1 MSNIEHVNV
10 SFPDG
15 STKSFPKGIS
25 PAEIAAEISHGLAR
39 KAVVARVD
47 GKLVDLSTPLN
58 KDCSLEIITTDDP
71 AGMEVFWHSTSHVM
85 AHAIKNIFPEAQ
97 FGVGPPIENGF
108 YYDIDI
114 DTKLTPEDLEK
125 IEKEMRRIIEEG
137 MSFQREEL
145 SREEAIEFFRRQNDQ
160 YKLELLS
167 ELDDDRPSLYHEGD
181 FTDLCRGPH
190 LPTTKMI
197 KSFKLLSVAGAY
209 WRGNENNKMLQR
221 IYGISFPKKAQLDE
235 FLHLLEEAKKRDHK
249 RLGKEL
255 DLFSFQPEGPGFVFW
270 HPRGMI
276 VYNLIEKYIRGK
288 LRDYGY
294 GEVKTPIILNNSL
307 WKKSGHWDN
316 YKENMYFVEIDESE
330 YAVKPMNCPGACL
343 IYRNSMRS
351 YRDLPLRFA
360 EFGNVHRYE
369 RSGVLNGL
377 FRVRQFTQDDAH
389 IYCTPEQM
397 LDEVQACIRL
407 VNEVYRDF
415 EFNEFRVELSTR
427 PEKSIGSDEIW
438 ERAEGALRD
447 ALEQSGTAYE
457 LNPGDGAFY
466 GPKIDFHIRDSLKR
480 SWQLGTIQLDFSM
493 PERFELEYVGADGQ
507 RHRPVMIHR
516 AIFGSI
522 ERFIAQI
529 IEHHGGRFP
538 FWLSPVQ
545 IAVLPLTDAQADYAD
560 AVTRR
565 LKSMGFRAELDS
577 RSEKI
582 GYKIREA
589 ETGKIPY
596 MLILGPKE
604 VAAEKVAVRKH
615 GDGDLG
621 QFTVDELITKLHDEF
636 NPVNSEK

>member
-15 STKSFPKGIS
+15 STKSFPKGIT
-25 PAEIAAEISHGLAR
+25 PAEIAAEISHGLAK

-47 GKLVDLSTPLN
+47 GKLVDLSTPL
-58 KDCSLEIITTDDP
+58 KQDCSLEIITTDDP
-71 AGMEVFWHSTSHVM
+71 VGMEVFWHSTSHVM
-85 AHAIKNIFPEAQ
+85 AHAVKNLYPEAQ

-114 DTKLTPEDLEK
+114 NTKLTPEELEK
-125 IEKEMRRIIEEG
+125 IEKEMQRIIAEG
-137 MSFQREEL
+137 RSFQREEL
-145 SREEAIEFFRRQNDQ
+145 SKEEAIAFFKRHNDR

-167 ELDDDRPSLYHEGD
+167 ELDEDRPSLYHEGD

-190 LPTTKMI
+190 VPTTKMI

-221 IYGISFPKKAQLDE
+221 IYGISFPKKSQLDE
-235 FLHLLEEAKKRDHK
+235 YLHLLEEAKKRDHK

-288 LRDYGY
+288 LQEYGY

-343 IYRNSMRS
+343 IYRNSLRS

-360 EFGNVHRYE
+360 EFGNVHRHE

-415 EFNEFRVELSTR
+415 EFNDFRVELSTR

-438 ERAEGALRD
+438 EKAENALKE
-447 ALEQSGTAYE
+447 ALERSGTAYD

-538 FWLSPVQ
+538 LWLSPVQ
-545 IAVLPLTDAQADYAD
+545 IAVLPLTDAQAEFAAGIRD
-560 AVTRR
+560 A
-565 LKSMGFRAELDS
+565 LQQAGFRVELDA

-596 MLILGPKE
+596 MLIVGRKE
-604 VAAEKVAVRKH
+604 VEANKVAVRKH
-615 GDGDLG
+615 GEGDLG
-621 QFTVDELITKLHDEF
+621 QFTVEELVQKL
-636 NPVNSEK
+636 NSELSEHRQT

>member
-15 STKSFPKGIS
+15 STKSFPKGIT
-25 PAEIAAEISHGLAR
+25 PAEIAAEISHGLAK

-58 KDCSLEIITTDDP
+58 KDSSLEIITTDDP

-137 MSFQREEL
+137 KSFQREEL

-276 VYNLIEKYIRGK
+276 VYNLIENYIRGK

-316 YKENMYFVEIDESE
+316 YKENMYFVDIDESE

-343 IYRNSMRS
+343 VYRNSMRS

-389 IYCTPEQM
+389 IYCTPDQM
-397 LDEVQACIRL
+397 LDEIQACIKL
-407 VNEVYRDF
+407 VNEVYHDF

-438 ERAEGALRD
+438 ERAEGALRA
-447 ALEQSGTAYE
+447 ALEQAGTAYD

-565 LKSMGFRAELDS
+565 LQAMGFRAELDS

-615 GDGDLG
+615 GEGDLG
-621 QFTVDELITKLHDEF
+621 QFSVDELITKLHAEF
-636 NPVNSEK
+636 NPLNSQK

>member
-560 AVTRR
+560 AVTTR

>member
-438 ERAEGALRD
+438 ERAEGALKD
-447 ALEQSGTAYE
+447 ALEQSGTAFE

-560 AVTRR
+560 AVTTR

>member
-438 ERAEGALRD
+438 ERAEGALKD

>member
-438 ERAEGALRD
+438 ERAEGALKD

-604 VAAEKVAVRKH
+604 VAAE
-615 GDGDLG
+615 
-621 QFTVDELITKLHDEF
+621 
-636 NPVNSEK
+636 